1 MGTRQSAA
9 LLAAV
14 LCLVAAVGTAVG
26 GATAIGVSGGDT
38 GTLGDVTGTSSVAAV
53 GTDATS
59 DAVATDATSG
69 ATSASAVT
77 DRFASTRTQSQ
88 RVTPDTVVLDV
99 RVYENGSAKWE
110 VVYRT
115 RLDDART
122 TAAFRSYK
130 NDVQANSTK
139 YSRQFVERMNS
150 TIRSAERSTDR
161 EMSGTNYS
169 VSAEIREFP
178 QRYGLVV
185 YSFRWHG
192 FAAVSDGEIRVG
204 DSLSGLILNEKT
216 RLLVKWPEKYEA
228 TTVRPRPDSGYE
240 KRENAVIWNGPI
252 EFAGNEPRI
261 VLSAPGTGVPSV
273 PWTLVATGAGGLV
286 LVAALAAGGWWL
298 YRDREDPTPDP
309 DDEPP
314 EDLLSNE
321 ERVLRLLERRGGRVK
336 QRAVVNELDWTE
348 AKTSQVV
355 GSLREQ
361 GKIESFRLGRENV
374 LALPTEQQ
382 ES

>member
-1 MGTRQSAA
+1 MGERQSVA

-26 GATAIGVSGGDT
+26 GASAIGDAGTAT
-38 GTLGDVTGTSSVAAV
+38 GESRIAVADASVQSR
-53 GTDATS
+53 TDAS
-59 DAVATDATSG
+59 VQSRTDASVQ
-69 ATSASAVT
+69 S
-77 DRFASTRTQSQ
+77 QSQ

-99 RVYENGSAKWE
+99 SVYGNGTARWE

-115 RLDDART
+115 RLDDAQT

-130 NDVQANSTK
+130 NDVKANATK
-139 YSRQFVERMNS
+139 YSQQFVGRMNS
-150 TIRSAERSTDR
+150 TIRSAEATTGR
-161 EMSGTNYS
+161 EMSGANYS
-169 VSAEIREFP
+169 VRAEIREFP

-185 YSFRWHG
+185 YSFEWRG
-192 FAAVSDGEIRVG
+192 FATVGGGEVRVG

-216 RLLVKWPEKYEA
+216 RLLVKWPEEYEA
-228 TTVRPRPDSGYE
+228 TTVEPRPDSGYE
-240 KRENAVIWNGPI
+240 KREHAVIWNGPL
-252 EFAGNEPRI
+252 EFAGNEPRL
-261 VLSAPGTGVPSV
+261 VLTAPGAVGPTV
-273 PWTLVATGAGGLV
+273 PWTLVATGVGGLG
-286 LVAALAAGGWWL
+286 LLAALAAGGWWL
-298 YRDREDPTPDP
+298 YRDR
-309 DDEPP
+309 DERAPVSDETDPP

-336 QRAVVNELDWTE
+336 QRAVVDELGWTE

-374 LALPTEQQ
+374 LALPTERQ
-382 ES
+382 EP

>member
-1 MGTRQSAA
+1 MGARQSVA
-9 LLAAV
+9 LLAAA
-14 LCLVAAVGTAVG
+14 LCLVAAVGTAAG
-26 GATAIGVSGGDT
+26 GASAIGGSGTATADF
-38 GTLGDVTGTSSVAAV
+38 DVAPAALADGSVQ
-53 GTDATS
+53 S
-59 DAVATDATSG
+59 
-69 ATSASAVT
+69 
-77 DRFASTRTQSQ
+77 QSQ

-99 RVYENGSAKWE
+99 TVYGNGTAKWE

-115 RLDDART
+115 RLDDSQTA
-122 TAAFRSYK
+122 AAFRSYK
-130 NDVQANSTK
+130 NDVEANSTK
-139 YSRQFVERMNS
+139 YSRQFVGRMNS
-150 TIRSAERSTDR
+150 TIRSAEQTTGR

-169 VSAEIREFP
+169 VRAEIREFP

-185 YSFRWHG
+185 YSFKWHG
-192 FAAVSDGEIRVG
+192 FAAVSNGEVRIG

-216 RLLVKWPEKYEA
+216 RLLVKWPEEYDA
-228 TTVRPRPDSGYE
+228 TTVQPRPDSGYE

-261 VLSAPGTGVPSV
+261 VLTAPGGIGPNV
-273 PWTLVATGAGGLV
+273 PWTLVATGVGGLA
-286 LVAALAAGGWWL
+286 LVALLAAGGWWL
-298 YRDREDPTPDP
+298 YRDREQREPVPESED
-309 DDEPP
+309 PP

-321 ERVLRLLERRGGRVK
+321 ERVLRLLERRGGRIK
-336 QRAVVNELDWTE
+336 QRAVVDELGWTE

>member
-1 MGTRQSAA
+1 MGARQSVA
-9 LLAAV
+9 LLAAA
-14 LCLVAAVGTAVG
+14 LCLVAAVGTVVG
-26 GATAIGVSGGDT
+26 GASAIGDAGTAT
-38 GTLGDVTGTSSVAAV
+38 GESEVALA
-53 GTDATS
+53 D
-59 DAVATDATSG
+59 
-69 ATSASAVT
+69 ASAQSRI
-77 DRFASTRTQSQ
+77 DANAQSRADANAQSQSQ

-99 RVYENGSAKWE
+99 SVYGNGTARWE

-115 RLDDART
+115 RLDDAQT

-130 NDVQANSTK
+130 NDVEANATK
-139 YSRQFVERMNS
+139 YSQQFVGRMNS
-150 TIRSAERSTDR
+150 TIRSAERTTDR
-161 EMSGTNYS
+161 EMSGTNYT

-185 YSFRWHG
+185 YSFEWHG
-192 FAAVSDGEIRVG
+192 FATVADGEVRVG

-216 RLLVKWPEKYEA
+216 RLLVKWPEEYDA
-228 TTVRPRPDSGYE
+228 TTVEPRPDSGYE
-240 KRENAVIWNGPI
+240 KRENAVIWNGPL

-261 VLSAPGTGVPSV
+261 VLTAPGAVGPNV
-273 PWTLVATGAGGLV
+273 PWTLVATGVGGLA
-286 LVAALAAGGWWL
+286 LAAALAAGGWWL
-298 YRDREDPTPDP
+298 YRSRDRDDRDPEPDG
-309 DDEPP
+309 DAPP

-336 QRAVVNELDWTE
+336 QRAVVDELGWTE

-374 LALPTEQQ
+374 LALPTERQ

>member
-1 MGTRQSAA
+1 MGARQSVA
-9 LLAAV
+9 LLAAA

-26 GATAIGVSGGDT
+26 GASA
-38 GTLGDVTGTSSVAAV
+38 LGDFEERTALAE
-53 GTDATS
+53 
-59 DAVATDATSG
+59 
-69 ATSASAVT
+69 
-77 DRFASTRTQSQ
+77 TRTPSHGDANVRSQSQ

-99 RVYENGSAKWE
+99 SVYGNGTARWE

-115 RLDDART
+115 RLDDAQT

-130 NDVQANSTK
+130 DDVEANTTK
-139 YSRQFVERMNS
+139 YSGQFVDRMNS
-150 TIRSAERSTDR
+150 TIRSAERTTDR

-169 VSAEIREFP
+169 VNAEIREFP

-185 YSFRWHG
+185 YSFQWHG
-192 FAAVSDGEIRVG
+192 FAAVGDGEVRVG

-216 RLLVKWPEKYEA
+216 RLLVKWPEEYDA
-228 TTVRPRPDSGYE
+228 TTVQPRPDSGYE
-240 KRENAVIWNGPI
+240 KRENAVIWNGPL

-261 VLSAPGTGVPSV
+261 VLTAPGALGPNV
-273 PWTLVATGAGGLV
+273 PWTLVATGVGGLA

-298 YRDREDPTPDP
+298 YRTRDRDDRDPQPEGDA
-309 DDEPP
+309 PP

-321 ERVLRLLERRGGRVK
+321 ERVLRLLERRGGRIK
-336 QRAVVNELDWTE
+336 QRAVVDELGWTE

-374 LALPTEQQ
+374 LALPTERQ